1 LASQPKRNANLEV
14 SLSETR
20 MMIDKLAKQLED
32 DLYDLLK
39 TDIDHLEFELDV
51 AKHSMKKS

>member
-1 LASQPKRNANLEV
+1 MASQPKRNANLEV

-39 TDIDHLEFELDV
+39 QTLITWSLNWT
-51 AKHSMKKS
+51 SRSIQ